1 MNFKDV
7 IRSGKYVVLDTET
20 TGLNDGEIVQI
31 AIVRSSGDVL
41 LDTLVRP
48 VFPIPVDATRI
59 HGITDD
65 MVKDAPMWQEVVE
78 QVKFI
83 VTGENVV
90 VYNATYDRKM
100 MHQSAEKA
108 GIMKIDWK
116 SFSTWW
122 CAMSAYAAHWGDW
135 NSYHGNYRWQSLTNA
150 CDQQEIAIADAH
162 TALGDALM
170 TLALVKKCW
179 NGS

>member
-7 IRSGKYVVLDTET
+7 IRSEKYVVLDTET

-65 MVKDAPMWQEVVE
+65 MVKDAQMWQEVVE
-78 QVKFI
+78 QVKCI

-90 VYNATYDRKM
+90 VYNAMYDRKM

-108 GIMKIDWK
+108 GIAKIDWK

-122 CAMSAYAAHWGDW
+122 CAMNAYAEFYGDW
-135 NSYHGNYRWQSLTNA
+135 NSYHSSYRWQSLTNA
-150 CDQQEIAIADAH
+150 CRQQCIAVSNAH

-179 NGS
+179 NE